1 MKLIRRREYRTVKL
15 SPKAHNVA
23 IQLQY
28 DELTCYMF
36 ASILQAGAISSH
48 VHDFPDTFCVRYYG
62 SSILPSPYYELL
74 MKKGVTRTKV
84 HLRAALKYCTLS
96 CNCTKLVNS
105 EHHAASGS
113 IVRTGCMPSS
123 LLLLQPQS
131 VRVGMNQC

>member
-1 MKLIRRREYRTVKL
+1 MKL
-15 SPKAHNVA
+15 SPKAYT

-36 ASILQAGAISSH
+36 ANIIQAGPISSH
-48 VHDFPDTFCVRYYG
+48 VHDFPDTFCARYYG
-62 SSILPSPYYELL
+62 SSILPSPQYYELL
-74 MKKGVTRTKV
+74 MKKVVTRTKV

-113 IVRTGCMPSS
+113 I
-123 LLLLQPQS
+123 
-131 VRVGMNQC
+131 

>member
-1 MKLIRRREYRTVKL
+1 MVKL
-15 SPKAHNVA
+15 SPKAYNVTL

-36 ASILQAGAISSH
+36 ANIIQTGAISSH
-48 VHDFPDTFCVRYYG
+48 VHDSPDTFCARYYS
-62 SSILPSPYYELL
+62 SSILPSPYCELL

-84 HLRAALKYCTLS
+84 HLREALKYCTLS

-113 IVRTGCMPSS
+113 IVGTGCHPACSS
-123 LLLLQPQS
+123 YSPNLLGLE
-131 VRVGMNQC
+131 G